1 MTRHEPRI
9 PESASR
15 FATVLRILTAA
26 VFALGTDAALAYRP
40 FDSTDAAVADA
51 GEFELELGPLGRI
64 QEGSDKFRVAP
75 AVVANFGLSGEREL
89 VLQGQRQ
96 AALQDT
102 PGESRT
108 AIVDTGLF
116 VKQMLREGVLQ
127 DQPGPSVATEYGLL
141 LPTVHGESGTGFS
154 AAGIVSQ
161 RSDAGTIHLNS
172 SFSWTRSHEP
182 GLFVGVILEGP
193 YSWAVRPV
201 AEVFGEKISG
211 SPRTESLLVGA
222 IWNVARDLS
231 FDIGI
236 RGARA
241 GSEAVH
247 EIRAGL
253 TWSFSSK

>member
-1 MTRHEPRI
+1 MPRGVVWI
-9 PESASR
+9 LA
-15 FATVLRILTAA
+15 ALRIFGAIA
-26 VFALGTDAALAYRP
+26 FSLGTEAALAYRP
-40 FDSTDAAVADA
+40 FDSTDAAVVDQ

-64 QEGSDKFRVAP
+64 REGSEKFRVAP

-96 AALQDT
+96 TALQEV

-108 AIVDTGLF
+108 SIVDTGLF

-127 DQPGPSVATEYGLL
+127 DKPGLSVATEYGLL
-141 LPTVHGESGTGFS
+141 LPTVNGESGIGYS

-161 RSDAGTIHLNS
+161 RSSAGTVHLNS

-182 GLFVGVILEGP
+182 DLFVGVILEGP

-201 AEVFGEKISG
+201 AEVSGEKTSG
-211 SPRTESLLVGA
+211 SPRIESVLVGA
-222 IWNVARDLS
+222 IWKAGRDLS
-231 FDIGI
+231 FDFGI
-236 RGARA
+236 REARA
-241 GSEAVH
+241 GNEAIH

-253 TWSFSSK
+253 TWSFSTN